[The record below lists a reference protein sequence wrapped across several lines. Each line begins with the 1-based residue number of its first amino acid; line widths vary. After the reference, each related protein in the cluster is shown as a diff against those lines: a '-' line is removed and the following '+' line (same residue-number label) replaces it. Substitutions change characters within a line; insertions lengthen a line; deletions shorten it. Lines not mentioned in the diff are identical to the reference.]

1 MIDSLIVGRHIIII
15 VMDTANK
22 EKVYLE
28 YIRNH
33 YLPSRLTLLLYLV
46 QKNHKYYNHFP
57 VNYLRSLGISNVN
70 TSHYIVMDMDLHMSS
85 IDTMSE

>member
-1 MIDSLIVGRHIIII
+1 MIDNRVVGRHIIII
-15 VMDTANK
+15 VMDSVDK
-22 EKVYLE
+22 EKVYLD

-46 QKNHKYYNHFP
+46 QENHKYYNHFP

-70 TSHYIVMDMDLHMSS
+70 TSHYIVMDMDLHLSRNS
-85 IDTMSE
+85 RGSE

>member
-22 EKVYLE
+22 EIVYLD

-70 TSHYIVMDMDLHMSS
+70 TSHYIVMDMDLHLSS
-85 IDTMSE
+85 IGTMSE

>member
-1 MIDSLIVGRHIIII
+1 MIDSRIVSRNIII
-15 VMDTANK
+15 VVMDTVDK
-22 EKVYLE
+22 EKVYLD

-33 YLPSRLTLLLYLV
+33 YLPPRLTLLLYLV

-70 TSHYIVMDMDLHMSS
+70 TSHYIVMDMDLHLSG
-85 IDTMSE
+85 IGTESE

>member
-33 YLPSRLTLLLYLV
+33 YLPPRLTLLLYLV

-70 TSHYIVMDMDLHMSS
+70 TSHYIVMDMDLHLSS